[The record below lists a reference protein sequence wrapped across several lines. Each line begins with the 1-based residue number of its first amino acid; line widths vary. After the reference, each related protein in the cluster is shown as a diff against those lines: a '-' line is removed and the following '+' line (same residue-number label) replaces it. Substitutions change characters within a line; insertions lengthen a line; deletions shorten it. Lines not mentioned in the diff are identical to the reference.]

1 VQHRHRPAACPSI
14 TALTQP
20 VEHRFTNRTT
30 TMDPEIGPITPRM
43 IPKRGKRKLNAM
55 YERTERTERHQSN
68 RQHANC
74 HQTGTHAGCP
84 VDPGDTHDKGEES
97 LCVGEA
103 A

>member
-1 VQHRHRPAACPSI
+1 
-14 TALTQP
+14 

-30 TMDPEIGPITPRM
+30 TMDPEIGHITRRM

-55 YERTERTERHQSN
+55 YERTEQTERDERHQSN
-68 RQHANC
+68 RQHSSQHSGC
-74 HQTGTHAGCP
+74 HQTGTHAWCA